1 MFCPKCGTQNPET
14 GRFCRS
20 CGADLGSVAAALSG
34 KPSGNSGFGMIDPIE
49 ITNMTAHKGRSINW
63 QSAITNIFMGFAFLA
78 VSIILGITDKYN
90 GQKWWFWLLIPA
102 FGCFGSGIAQMVQ
115 LKKSENRNAKFA
127 SPPTGN
133 VINSAPAQS
142 ALPPNQTDYVSPPKA
157 SIYDTGGLADR
168 PGSVTE
174 PTTRHLKMDSEG
186 ETRTLPKK

>member
-1 MFCPKCGTQNPET
+1 MWNAEPGNGKILPLVRRG
-14 GRFCRS
+14 
-20 CGADLGSVAAALSG
+20 LGSVAAALSG

-115 LKKSENRNAKFA
+115 LKKSENRNAKFT
-127 SPPTGN
+127 SPTEN